1 MNAAEFRAA
10 ILEAI
15 QEVAPE
21 ADLSRLADIDEF
33 RDELDLDSMD
43 LLNVMIGIHKRTG
56 VDVPERDYPRL
67 STLRGA
73 IDYLLRRAGG
83 SGAQPR

>member
-1 MNAAEFRAA
+1 MNAAELRAA

-73 IDYLLRRAGG
+73 IDYLLRHAGG
-83 SGAQPR
+83 ASAQS

>member
-1 MNAAEFRAA
+1 MNAAELRAA

-67 STLRGA
+67 GTLRGA
-73 IDYLLRRAGG
+73 VDYLLRHAGG
-83 SGAQPR
+83 ASAQS